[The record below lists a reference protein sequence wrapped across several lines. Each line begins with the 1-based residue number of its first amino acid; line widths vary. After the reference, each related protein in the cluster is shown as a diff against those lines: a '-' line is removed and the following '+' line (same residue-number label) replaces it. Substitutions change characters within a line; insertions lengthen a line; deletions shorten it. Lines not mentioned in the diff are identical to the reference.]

1 MKYCTFCKIYP
12 KQVTVRYI
20 EPVEDYYFYNE
31 EKKEYELTNSTH
43 ETCSTGLFKNELV
56 NDVSTVSIGRERVVL
71 CGICDR
77 KVEDAP
83 KEKQSVTNVLF

>member
-1 MKYCTFCKIYP
+1 MKYCKFCRIYP
-12 KQVTVRYI
+12 KQVTVKYL

-31 EKKEYELTNSTH
+31 TTQEYELSNSTH
-43 ETCSTGLFKNELV
+43 ESCNKGLFVAKGDLGV
-56 NDVSTVSIGRERVVL
+56 VKIGKEHIIL

-77 KVEDAP
+77 KVVDAP